1 MSHIV
6 VSATAVRNRVRIA
19 TPLAQLLKDLSRP
32 PVEMGVDN
40 PHGVYRQIIAHPTL
54 RSVRFSGSRFPSSQ
68 QRSFK
73 PMDRM
78 RRTMPRRVK
87 GAKRS
92 VDGGDG
98 VRMTRSEA

>member
-1 MSHIV
+1 
-6 VSATAVRNRVRIA
+6 
-19 TPLAQLLKDLSRP
+19 
-32 PVEMGVDN
+32 
-40 PHGVYRQIIAHPTL
+40 
-54 RSVRFSGSRFPSSQ
+54 
-68 QRSFK
+68 
-73 PMDRM
+73 MDRM